1 MSWQDLINTQTAVW
15 RGVEAYAQE
24 RIGQLTTVCIN
35 PRSSDTEI
43 RQAQAAMTEMYGL
56 LSIPDRIKIHGQQSA
71 APKPKHGY

>member
-1 MSWQDLINTQTAVW
+1 MSWQDLINPQTAVW

-35 PRSSDTEI
+35 PRSSDSEI

-56 LSIPDRIKIHGQQSA
+56 LSIPDRIKIHRQQSA
-71 APKPKHGY
+71 KPTRTGY